1 MQKQAKTGQR
11 PYIAVKR
18 KGGKSV
24 GSLLFDGINYL
35 LLTLFAIAT
44 IIPFLYILA
53 GSLTPADE
61 LTKQGFVLIPSR
73 LTLDAYSY
81 LLASE
86 AVIRGLGV
94 SIYITA
100 VGTFINILFTVLMAY
115 ALARKELKGRQ
126 PILLMVIFSMLF
138 SGGMIPTFLIV
149 KTMGLLD
156 SYWSLM
162 IPGAINAFN
171 LIVMKNFF
179 QQLPEGLEESAKMDG
194 CNDLGILF
202 RIVIPLSLPVIVTF
216 VMFYAVGHWNSY
228 FTAILYIN
236 DTEKWPL
243 QVLVRQLIILSQ
255 GGLGES
261 NQDSFNI
268 PAQTV
273 NMAMIVL
280 STLPILIVYP
290 FLQKHF
296 TKGILLGSVKG

>member
-1 MQKQAKTGQR
+1 MQKQTVQR
-11 PYIAVKR
+11 RTAVKR
-18 KGGKSV
+18 TIGKSA
-24 GSLLFDGINYL
+24 GSILLEGVNYT
-35 LLTLFAIAT
+35 LLTLFALAT
-44 IIPFLYILA
+44 VIPFVYIIV

-61 LTKQGFVLIPSR
+61 LTKQGFTLIPTR
-73 LTLDAYSY
+73 ITFDAYSY

-86 AVIRGLGV
+86 AVIRGLGA
-94 SIYITA
+94 SLYITV
-100 VGTFINILFTVLMAY
+100 VGTFINISFTVLMAY

-126 PILLMVIFSMLF
+126 PVLLMVIFSMLF

-149 KTMGLLD
+149 KSLGLLD

-162 IPGAINAFN
+162 LPGAINAFN
-171 LIVMKNFF
+171 LIVMKSFF
-179 QQLPEGLEESAKMDG
+179 QQLPEGLEESAKIDG

-202 RIVIPLSLPVIVTF
+202 RIVIPLSMPAILTF
-216 VMFYAVGHWNSY
+216 VMFYAVTHWNSY

-261 NQDSFNI
+261 GQDSFNI

-280 STLPILIVYP
+280 STLPILLVYP
-290 FLQKHF
+290 FVQKHF
-296 TKGILLGSVKG
+296 TKGVMIGSVKG